1 MPTTTDE
8 LKTSTTID
16 APVEGV
22 WEAITTPAL
31 IKQWFFGV
39 DTQSD
44 WTVGSPLVHTGE
56 YQGKPYVDR
65 GEILQID
72 PPRLLEHSHWSE
84 VSGKPDRPDE
94 YQIVTWSLAERG
106 AGTELTVTERNLPS
120 DEAAKTSEQAW
131 KAALGALKELLER
144 SSRS

>member
-1 MPTTTDE
+1 MQTTTDE
-8 LKTSTTID
+8 LKTSITIE
-16 APVEGV
+16 APIERV
-22 WEAITTPAL
+22 WDAITTPDL

-39 DTQSD
+39 DTESD

-94 YQIVTWSLAERG
+94 YQVVTWSLADRG
-106 AGTELTVTERNLPS
+106 TGTELTVTERNLPS
-120 DEAAKTSEQAW
+120 DEAATTSEQAW
-131 KAALGALKELLER
+131 KAALGALKELLEG
-144 SSRS
+144 SR